1 MRPALLLPALAATLL
16 AAALTLPAAA
26 QPTIPEPPVRYDT
39 DLLPASFHADR
50 RARLAAELP
59 PDAAVLVFSNPAR
72 TRENDVGYSYRQNS
86 SLYYLTGTHEPESAL
101 LLVPGGVDV
110 DGQRVTEVL
119 LAPDRNA
126 FTETWVGRRFG
137 PERAQRELGVER
149 AVSNSRLG
157 ELLRRVRADGRRI
170 HIEPLPQGV
179 EPGGLAAQLDTLRRY
194 ATVPVVTGN
203 GYVRQAMGMI
213 LSVNDAEGFARAQR
227 IASGRVR
234 ASDFTDPLLRDAAA
248 AFLAAPDFGAWQ
260 RWKAEHMAGV
270 ADVAALPRTLA
281 QLRAVKTPEEMRL
294 MRRAVN
300 ASVAGHVEMMR
311 STESGMTENDVQA
324 IGEYVFRRHGSEAV
338 GYGSIV
344 GAGEN
349 STILHYVDN
358 RRTIQDGDLVLVDMG
373 AEYHGYTADVTR
385 TFPAN
390 GRFTPEQKAIYDL
403 VLAAQQAGIEA
414 CRPGQPFTAPGQAAT
429 RVIAQGLRQLG
440 LIRTDEDVRNF
451 FMHGTSH
458 YLGLFVHDVGDYGA
472 LAPGMVLTVEPGIY
486 IKPSPNVDPKWWNIG
501 VRIEDDI
508 LVTSAAPE
516 NLSDAAPR
524 TTEAIEALMRQR
536 GVGNAT
542 FERQ

>member
-1 MRPALLLPALAATLL
+1 MRPALLLLALAATS
-16 AAALTLPAAA
+16 AFA
-26 QPTIPEPPVRYDT
+26 QPAIPTPPVRYDT
-39 DLLPASFHADR
+39 DLLPASFHAGR
-50 RARLAAELP
+50 RARLAEALP
-59 PDAAVLVFSNPAR
+59 SDAAVVIFSNPAR
-72 TRENDVGYSYRQNS
+72 TRENDVEYPYRQNS

-101 LLVPGGVDV
+101 LVVPGGVNV

-119 LAPDRNA
+119 LASDRNA

-137 PERAQRELGVER
+137 PERAQRELGVQR
-149 AVSNSRLG
+149 AVSNTRLG
-157 ELLRRVRADGRRI
+157 ELLRRLRADGRRI
-170 HIEPLPQGV
+170 YTEPLPQGV
-179 EPGGLAAQLDTLRRY
+179 EPGGLANQLDTLRRY
-194 ATVPVVTGN
+194 TTVPVVTGN
-203 GYVRQAMGMI
+203 GYVRQAVGMI
-213 LSVNDAEGFARAQR
+213 LAVSDANTFARAKR
-227 IASGRVR
+227 LASGRVQ
-234 ASDFTDPLLRDAAA
+234 ASDLTDPLLRDAVT
-248 AFLAAPDFGAWQ
+248 AFLTAPDFDAWQ
-260 RWKAEHMAGV
+260 RWRAEHLAGL
-270 ADVAALPRTLA
+270 ADVAVVPQALAR
-281 QLRAVKTPEEMRL
+281 LRAIKTAEELAL

-311 STESGMTENDVQA
+311 STEPGMTENDVQA
-324 IGEYVFRRHGSEAV
+324 IGEYVFRRHGAEAV

-358 RRTIQDGDLVLVDMG
+358 RRTLQNGDLVLVDMG

-390 GRFTPEQKAIYDL
+390 GRFTAEQKAIYDL

-429 RVIAQGLRQLG
+429 RVIAEGLRRLG

-542 FERQ
+542 FERR

>member
-1 MRPALLLPALAATLL
+1 MRPALLLLALVA
-16 AAALTLPAAA
+16 PAAFA
-26 QPTIPEPPVRYDT
+26 QPAIPEPPVRYDT

-50 RARLAAELP
+50 RARLAAALP
-59 PDAAVLVFSNPAR
+59 PDGAAVVFANPAR
-72 TRENDVGYSYRQNS
+72 TRENDVEYPYRQNS

-101 LLVPGGVDV
+101 LVVPGGVDV

-137 PERAQRELGVER
+137 PERAQRELGVQR
-149 AVSNSRLG
+149 AVSNTRLG
-157 ELLRRVRADGRRI
+157 ELLRRLRADGRRVFT
-170 HIEPLPQGV
+170 EPLPQGV

-203 GYVRQAMGMI
+203 GYVRQAVGMI
-213 LSVNDAEGFARAQR
+213 LSVNDDAGFGRAKR
-227 IASGRVR
+227 LASGRVQ
-234 ASDFTDPLLRDAAA
+234 ASDLSDPLLRDAVA
-248 AFLAAPDFGAWQ
+248 AFLAAPDLAAWQ
-260 RWKAEHMAGV
+260 RWKAEHLGNV
-270 ADVAALPRTLA
+270 ADVALLPQTLA
-281 QLRAVKTPEEMRL
+281 QLRVVKTPEEMTL
-294 MRRAVN
+294 MRRAID

-311 STESGMTENDVQA
+311 STEPGMTENDVQA
-324 IGEYVFRRHGSEAV
+324 VGEYVFRRHGSEAV

-358 RRTIQDGDLVLVDMG
+358 RRTIRDGDLVLVDMG

-414 CRPGQPFTAPGQAAT
+414 CRAGQPFTAPGQAAT
-429 RVIAQGLRQLG
+429 RVIAEGLRRLG

-458 YLGLFVHDVGDYGA
+458 YLGLFVHDVGGYSA

-486 IKPSPNVDPKWWNIG
+486 IRPSASVDPKWWNIG
-501 VRIEDDI
+501 VRIEDDV
-508 LVTSAAPE
+508 LVTGGDPE
-516 NLSDAAPR
+516 NLSAGAPR
-524 TTEAIEALMRQR
+524 TTDAIEAAMQAR
-536 GVGNAT
+536 GVGNAA
-542 FERQ
+542 FERR